1 MRGEVLHYDDNIG
14 QGFISGD
21 DGNRYSF
28 ARSDMQQLQPIGKGT
43 RVDFVADGDYAHE
56 IFIVESAQA
65 SAPAAQFGRFEA
77 TGTAPTGAASPGEAL
92 GLFGYF
98 KRAITTDY
106 VNFRTRARRK
116 EFWGYILFLYIG
128 VILVVAVGAALDA
141 AIGNFDSE
149 EPYLTIGLAVIAW
162 LAVILPSIAVMV
174 RRQHDIGLSGW
185 FYLLI
190 LVPYVGGLILFVFSL
205 IPSQKHENKWGP
217 VPAGVRV

>member
-1 MRGEVLHYDDNIG
+1 MRGEVLYYDDGIG

-28 ARSDMQQLQPIGKGT
+28 ERSDMQQLKPVWKGM
-43 RVDFVADGDYAHE
+43 RVDFRADGDLARE
-56 IFIVESAQA
+56 IFILESGGSAIPAEAKAQVA
-65 SAPAAQFGRFEA
+65 APELRD
-77 TGTAPTGAASPGEAL
+77 PGEAL
-92 GLFGYF
+92 SLFGYF

-116 EFWGYILFLYIG
+116 EFWGFILFVYLGI
-128 VILVVAVGAALDA
+128 AVLA
-141 AIGNFDSE
+141 AIGVGLDLVAGNMDDE
-149 EPYLTIGLAVIAW
+149 EPVATIIIVIVAW
-162 LAVILPSIAVMV
+162 LAVILPSISIMV

-190 LVPYVGGLILFVFSL
+190 LVPYIGGLILFVFAL

-217 VPAGVRV
+217 IPAGVK

>member
-28 ARSDMQQLQPIGKGT
+28 ARADMQQLQPIGKGT
-43 RVDFVADGDYAHE
+43 RVDFAAKGDYAQE

-65 SAPAAQFGRFEA
+65 ATPPAQFGRFEA
-77 TGTAPTGAASPGEAL
+77 AAPSGEAL

-106 VNFRTRARRK
+106 VNFRARARRK
-116 EFWGYILFLYIG
+116 EFWGYMLFVYVGIA
-128 VILVVAVGAALDA
+128 LVVAVGAVFDA

-149 EPYLTIGLAVIAW
+149 EPYLTIGLGAVAW
-162 LAVILPSIAVMV
+162 LAIILPSIAVMV

-190 LVPYVGGLILFVFSL
+190 LVPYIGGLILFVFSL

-217 VPAGVRV
+217 VPAGVKV